1 MDEDACLPT
10 GEGLVSVLFHGFGI
24 QGYRSFYEQMQFVG
38 PLQKINL
45 LAGQNNSGKSNIIR
59 YLKANLAS
67 HMSWTPQGL
76 DQPRGLNSEAP
87 YAYAF
92 CLPPADTIVKK
103 FPKATPTQLA
113 DLARLLKS
121 TSMRLAPGT
130 DRAWVRFIPAASG
143 ASDPNSQLDPQQLD
157 NLARGF
163 DADGLAMLARLISG
177 APGGMPIDNC
187 RHIVSKLVEML
198 EAAFPLPDVRFI
210 DAFRQVGG
218 AGDSNR
224 TGHDLVRQ
232 ITVLQSP
239 TAMEQPTAEAKYEA
253 INKFVSTVLGQPGI
267 KIEVPHDR
275 STVNVRLPGR
285 SPMPLD
291 HQGTGIHQVIILA
304 TEATVLD
311 NTLVCIEEP
320 EINLHPIFQ
329 RRLLDYL
336 SDNTTNQYII
346 ATHSAQMLD
355 YERANVFHLEHTA
368 TGTVLTPAT
377 TPAQMAR
384 ICFDLGYHPSDLLQS
399 NSVIW
404 VEGPSDRIYVNHW
417 ISEAG
422 GSSLKEGVHYSIMYY
437 GGSLLRDL
445 CVDDELVSEF
455 VKLRR
460 LNRHLAVI
468 IDSDRTSEAAS
479 ISATKQR
486 IVDQFA
492 KSDESGFAWV
502 TDGYTIE
509 NYVPVDVLKVAMTSA
524 HPRTEFSYDGDPW
537 ANPLGAL
544 KSIDKVKVANEVVA
558 MWNNCLSDPNLRSH
572 IERLIAFIR
581 QANGTLV
588 PDAT

>member
-1 MDEDACLPT
+1 
-10 GEGLVSVLFHGFGI
+10 
-24 QGYRSFYEQMQFVG
+24 
-38 PLQKINL
+38 
-45 LAGQNNSGKSNIIR
+45 
-59 YLKANLAS
+59 
-67 HMSWTPQGL
+67 
-76 DQPRGLNSEAP
+76 
-87 YAYAF
+87 
-92 CLPPADTIVKK
+92 
-103 FPKATPTQLA
+103 
-113 DLARLLKS
+113 
-121 TSMRLAPGT
+121 
-130 DRAWVRFIPAASG
+130 
-143 ASDPNSQLDPQQLD
+143 
-157 NLARGF
+157 
-163 DADGLAMLARLISG
+163 MLARLISG